1 MSVKHFF
8 PDPLVLVASV
18 CGTESGATA
27 GTPAGDAMADASA
40 AVEEQG
46 YV

>member
-1 MSVKHFF
+1 MSVKYFF

-18 CGTESGATA
+18 CGTESSATA